1 LGGSDRSYILIYIE
15 IGDFVKRAK
24 IVCTLGPAS
33 ETDDVLERMI
43 EAGLDVVRLNFS
55 HGTYE
60 AHARTIQMVRRVSD
74 KVGRP
79 VAIMQ
84 DLQGPKIRLGVL
96 DEPLDL
102 AVGDGLVLA
111 SGSDGLEPG
120 VVPTTYLNLSRDV
133 SAGDRLLL
141 DDGKVELFVK
151 EVKGVNVHTEV
162 VVGGVLSSYKG
173 INLPGVR
180 VSAETF
186 TQKDREDL
194 RFGVENGVDYVAMS
208 FVRAPADIGVV
219 KREARQWG
227 AEIPV
232 IAKLE
237 RPEDV
242 EALDEILEVA
252 DGVMVAR
259 GDLGVEME
267 PEQVPVIQKRIISKA
282 NAAGVF
288 VITAT
293 QMLESMTVAPRP
305 TRAEASDVANAIY
318 AGTDAVML
326 SGETAV
332 GKYPVETVEM
342 MSRIISE
349 AEAGVRASYDGRQHR
364 SRATG
369 SFPDAI
375 GHAATM
381 VAEDVDARAIVA
393 FTQSGATARLISK
406 RRPDTPIVA
415 FTPDPVIYR
424 QLSLCWGTEPRL
436 TDHAEGTDAMISEV
450 EARLLAE
457 GRVDVGEN
465 LVILSGA
472 PVTARAET
480 NLLKLHRVG

>member
-1 LGGSDRSYILIYIE
+1 
-15 IGDFVKRAK
+15 
-24 IVCTLGPAS
+24 
-33 ETDDVLERMI
+33 MI
-43 EAGLDVVRLNFS
+43 DAGLDVVRLNFS

-60 AHARTIQMVRRVSD
+60 GHAETIQLVRDVSREA
-74 KVGRP
+74 GRP

-84 DLQGPKIRLGVL
+84 DLQGPKIRVGVL
-96 DEPLDL
+96 DTPINL
-102 AVGDGLVLA
+102 AEGDEIALA
-111 SGSDGLEPG
+111 SGLDDSGDAI
-120 VVPTTYLNLSRDV
+120 PTTYPNLARDV
-133 SAGDRLLL
+133 SAEDRLLL
-141 DDGKVELFVK
+141 DDGKVELRVK
-151 EVKGVNVHTEV
+151 QVAGGIVHATV
-162 VVGGVLSSYKG
+162 VVGGVLSSNKG
-173 INLPGVR
+173 INLPGVQ
-180 VSAETF
+180 VSAATF
-186 TQKDREDL
+186 TDKDREDL

-219 KREARQWG
+219 KREARNWG

-237 RPEDV
+237 RSEAV

-259 GDLGVEME
+259 GDLGVEMA
-267 PEQVPVIQKRIISKA
+267 PEQVPVIQKRIIASA

-293 QMLESMTVAPRP
+293 QMLESMTDNPRP

-318 AGTDAVML
+318 DGTDAVML

-332 GKYPVETVEM
+332 GKYPVETVQM

-349 AEAGVRASYDGRQHR
+349 AEAGVRDAEEPIRR

-381 VAEDVDARAIVA
+381 AAEDVGARAIVA

-406 RRPDTPIVA
+406 RRPATPIVA
-415 FTPDPVIYR
+415 FTPDEKISR

-436 TDHAEGTDAMISEV
+436 MEGAEDTDDMIREV
-450 EARLLAE
+450 ESRLLEE
-457 GRVDVGEN
+457 GRVSVGEN

>member
-1 LGGSDRSYILIYIE
+1 M
-15 IGDFVKRAK
+15 KRAK

-33 ETDDVLERMI
+33 ANERVLRRMI
-43 EAGLDVVRLNFS
+43 DAGLDVVRLNFS
-55 HGTYE
+55 HG
-60 AHARTIQMVRRVSD
+60 AHEDHKETIRLVRRVSEEAR
-74 KVGRP
+74 RP

-84 DLQGPKIRLGVL
+84 DLQGPKIRVGVL
-96 DEPLDL
+96 ESALNLAEGDEIT
-102 AVGDGLVLA
+102 LA
-111 SGSDGLEPG
+111 SGLDADAPAI
-120 VVPTTYLNLSRDV
+120 PTTYENLGRDV
-133 SAGDRLLL
+133 SSGDRLLL
-141 DDGKVELFVK
+141 DDGKIELRVIK
-151 EVKGVNVHTEV
+151 VDGGNVGATV
-162 VVGGVLSSYKG
+162 VVGGMLSSNKG
-173 INLPGVR
+173 INLPGVQ
-180 VSAETF
+180 VSASTF
-186 TQKDREDL
+186 TDKDQEDL
-194 RFGVENGVDYVAMS
+194 RFGVENEVDYVAMS

-219 KREARQWG
+219 KREARNWG

-237 RPEDV
+237 RSEAV

-259 GDLGVEME
+259 GDLGVEMA
-267 PEQVPVIQKRIISKA
+267 PEQVPVLQKKIIAAA
-282 NAAGVF
+282 NTAGVF

-293 QMLESMTVAPRP
+293 QMLESMTQNPRP

-318 AGTDAVML
+318 DGTDAVML

-332 GKYPVETVEM
+332 GSYPVETVEM

-349 AEAGVRASYDGRQHR
+349 AEAGVGERASEHPR

-381 VAEDVDARAIVA
+381 AANDVGAKAIVA

-406 RRPDTPIVA
+406 RRPETPIVA
-415 FTPDPVIYR
+415 FTPDVKISR
-424 QLSLCWGTEPRL
+424 QLSLCWGTESRL
-436 TDHAEGTDAMISEV
+436 IEAAEDTDDMIREV
-450 EARLLAE
+450 ESRLLVE
-457 GRVDVGEN
+457 GRVHVGEN

>member
-1 LGGSDRSYILIYIE
+1 MI
-15 IGDFVKRAK
+15 
-24 IVCTLGPAS
+24 
-33 ETDDVLERMI
+33 DV
-43 EAGLDVVRLNFS
+43 GLDVVRLNFS
-55 HGTYE
+55 HGTHDE
-60 AHARTIQMVRRVSD
+60 HAETVQLVRSVSEQA
-74 KVGRP
+74 GRP

-84 DLQGPKIRLGVL
+84 DLQGPKFRVGVL
-96 DEPLDL
+96 ESPLDL
-102 AVGDGLVLA
+102 VEGQSIVLV
-111 SGSDGLEPG
+111 SGSQVD
-120 VVPTTYLNLSRDV
+120 VDAIPTTYENLARDL

-141 DDGKVELFVK
+141 DDGKIELQVAKVE
-151 EVKGVNVHTEV
+151 GGNVTAHV
-162 VVGGVLSSYKG
+162 VIGGLLSSNKG
-173 INLPGVR
+173 INLPGVQ
-180 VSAETF
+180 VSAATF
-186 TQKDREDL
+186 TDKDREDL
-194 RFGVENGVDYVAMS
+194 RFGLEVGVDYVAMS

-237 RPEDV
+237 RSEAVD
-242 EALDEILEVA
+242 ALDEILEVA

-259 GDLGVEME
+259 GDLGVEMA
-267 PEQVPVIQKRIISKA
+267 PEQVPVIQKRIIARA

-293 QMLESMTVAPRP
+293 QMLESMTQNPRP

-318 AGTDAVML
+318 DGTDAVML

-332 GKYPVETVEM
+332 GAFPVETVEM

-349 AEAGVRASYDGRQHR
+349 AEDGVRVSYDRRHR
-364 SRATG
+364 GRATG

-375 GHAATM
+375 GHAATT
-381 VAEDVDARAIVA
+381 VAEDVGARAIVA
-393 FTQSGATARLISK
+393 FTQSGSTARLISK

-415 FTPDPVIYR
+415 FTPDEKICR

-436 TDHAEGTDAMISEV
+436 IERAEGTDDMIREV
-450 EARLLAE
+450 EARLLQE

-472 PVTARAET
+472 PVTVKAET